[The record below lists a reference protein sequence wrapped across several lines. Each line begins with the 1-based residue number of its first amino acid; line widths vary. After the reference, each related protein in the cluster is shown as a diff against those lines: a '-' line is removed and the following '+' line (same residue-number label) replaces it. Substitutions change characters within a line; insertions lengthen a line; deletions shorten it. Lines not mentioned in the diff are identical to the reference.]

1 MTPSPPASACPKA
14 ERQQPWDLHDLM
26 SDLNATIEGLKADA
40 AQRTEIAGHTTR
52 RNEAQAAVDRL
63 VAERGA

>member
-1 MTPSPPASACPKA
+1 
-14 ERQQPWDLHDLM
+14 M